1 MSFDV
6 EASEVE
12 EVSMPSRAYT
22 SFLLS
27 TTVGDDGLLK
37 LMCQCPLGLIPH
49 FYLSVHGKSIEVERK
64 CQCPLGLIP
73 HFYVSSPLK
82 ELENSSIMC
91 QCPLG
96 LIPHF
101 YRCES
106 RTVAV
111 REYVSMPSRAYTSFL
126 QYPFRNL
133 GFMRFPEPVFAGI
146 YQNILTTA
154 VFRAC

>member
-1 MSFDV
+1 MPSRAYTSFLHEPIDV

-101 YRCES
+101 YS
-106 RTVAV
+106 T
-111 REYVSMPSRAYTSFL
+111 PSET
-126 QYPFRNL
+126 
-133 GFMRFPEPVFAGI
+133 
-146 YQNILTTA
+146 
-154 VFRAC
+154 

>member
-1 MSFDV
+1 MPSRAYTSFLHEPIDV

-49 FYLSVHGKSIEVERK
+49 FY
-64 CQCPLGLIP
+64 
-73 HFYVSSPLK
+73 VSSPLK

-101 YRCES
+101 YE
-106 RTVAV
+106 
-111 REYVSMPSRAYTSFL
+111 E
-126 QYPFRNL
+126 
-133 GFMRFPEPVFAGI
+133 EE
-146 YQNILTTA
+146 
-154 VFRAC
+154 